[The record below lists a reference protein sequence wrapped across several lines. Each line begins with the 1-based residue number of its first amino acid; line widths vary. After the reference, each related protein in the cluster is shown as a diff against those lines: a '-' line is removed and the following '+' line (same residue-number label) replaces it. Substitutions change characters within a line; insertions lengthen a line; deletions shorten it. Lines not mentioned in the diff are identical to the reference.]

1 MPERFGEEQ
10 RRWVTLKDI
19 DDKLEKYPTKWEV
32 RALILIGLG
41 ISKVGL
47 PSTADVQAA
56 VTTVGQHSPLVHAAF
71 QAVGLS

>member
-1 MPERFGEEQ
+1 MPERSGEEQ

-41 ISKVGL
+41 LTKVGL
-47 PSTADVQAA
+47 PSTADVQSA
-56 VTTVGQHSPLVHAAF
+56 VTSVGQHSPLLHGAL